1 MISMSTRLSL
11 TSFIFAFFTVAY
23 GQNSRPLND
32 ILNQISTQWKL
43 DSNSCNG
50 YRCSVW
56 KKLLHVK
63 TDYVSKD
70 AILLKLGNPNRIQ
83 KLYKGSTNKNYVSY
97 TYYVYKDACPNIDVD
112 GIAIEFVFD
121 ELEQFLLE
129 ITEVFYCG

>member
-1 MISMSTRLSL
+1 MRALLSL
-11 TSFIFAFFTVAY
+11 TSIIFTFFTDAY
-23 GQNSRPLND
+23 GQNNRPLND

-70 AILLKLGNPNRIQ
+70 VILLKLGNPNRIQ

-97 TYYVYKDACPNIDVD
+97 TYYFYKDACPNIEVD

-121 ELEQFLLE
+121 EQEQFLLE
-129 ITEVFYCG
+129 ITEVSYCG